1 VEGHYGGPLANA
13 AFEVD
18 QGVEGMSWINTGE
31 TSLPAFG

>member
-13 AFEVD
+13 AFEVH
-18 QGVEGMSWINTGE
+18 QGVEGMGWINTGE